1 MTTDDNIGQ
10 IKPVTINT
18 EVNQPSE
25 AKTEEKTQPI
35 LTEEK
40 INELINAKFTEVA
53 EKHQK
58 EIEELNNKL
67 TEKDKE
73 IERLNKVNQ
82 QIVLS
87 TNVEQSKKDIVD
99 FSKVDFDEVDWDEQ
113 SKNYMSKIDARIFS

>member
-10 IKPVTINT
+10 IEPVTINT

-25 AKTEEKTQPI
+25 TKTEEKTQSI

-73 IERLNKVNQ
+73 IERLTKVNQ

-113 SKNYMSKIDARIFS
+113 SKNYMSKIDAKIFS